1 LTFQV
6 SWTTLNLSKTVALQL
21 HFRTLE
27 TSYRATLLDCFLYL
41 PCELFISR
49 VLRLTLWWL
58 SRPFCANITMTTPSS
73 DSPPPSSATPN
84 IITLHVLSPAPE
96 VTGGRITFSS
106 ISLDTTISQL
116 KARLQ
121 NSITGRPL
129 PERQRL
135 IYRGRALGDG
145 SLSLKTI
152 FQSEVS

>member
-1 LTFQV
+1 MTFQV
-6 SWTTLNLSKTVALQL
+6 SRTTLSKTIAPQPY
-21 HFRTLE
+21 FRKHPAAPRSWIAFFICPAKYPSLE
-27 TSYRATLLDCFLYL
+27 SSDSLL
-41 PCELFISR
+41 P
-49 VLRLTLWWL
+49 WL
-58 SRPFCANITMTTPSS
+58 SCPFHANITMTTPSS
-73 DSPPPSSATPN
+73 GSPPPSSVTPN
-84 IITLHVLSPAPE
+84 NITLHVLSPAPE

-145 SLSLKTI
+145 SLSLKTV